1 MVQIY
6 FLSVLLNALAGFILL
21 LDTQE
26 KKFLE
31 NNTARLIISL
41 LAVLTGLIQ
50 IFSPLK
56 NDIPVIGDIIPA
68 ISVIAAG
75 CALFI
80 YYLKTKS
87 SVTVE
92 PGKFIDKFFI
102 QGKKYLGILC
112 IIVSIIHFFVP
123 QVVLL

>member
-6 FLSVLLNALAGFILL
+6 FLSVLFNALIGFILL

-26 KKFLE
+26 KKFID
-31 NNTARLIISL
+31 NKTARLIISL
-41 LAVLTGLIQ
+41 LALITGLIQ

-56 NDIPVIGDIIPA
+56 GDIPVIGDIIPA
-68 ISVIAAG
+68 VSVIAAG
-75 CALFI
+75 AALFI

-102 QGKKYLGILC
+102 QGKKYLGIFC
-112 IIVSIIHFFVP
+112 IVIALLHFFLP